1 MTASDL
7 VDKAHENG
15 IGNIPFLMLEN
26 NVDEITVKFKDM
38 FFQDDKPNQDSK
50 KIEKNGDSPRCLFSD
65 DEIIHSINDT
75 LAAFDNV
82 PFLAD
87 FLTISTSV
95 GGVGGVLNN
104 QINMNNDNNIHNSN
118 ISLNTSNNT
127 PINSNLQFDNL
138 FSEMNAVNNLGV
150 FQYDDMLLNFSTTD
164 TENSSVSNIS
174 SKNGSQNPM
183 TELTI
188 PYSTTRHINQNN
200 ETGSNRNNTGLDKTR
215 QTRQNSTLFDEN
227 QESKKWK

>member
-1 MTASDL
+1 
-7 VDKAHENG
+7 
-15 IGNIPFLMLEN
+15 MLEN

-50 KIEKNGDSPRCLFSD
+50 NIEKDGDPPKCLFSD
-65 DEIIHSINDT
+65 DEIIHSMNDT

-104 QINMNNDNNIHNSN
+104 QINMNNDNNIHDSN

-138 FSEMNAVNNLGV
+138 FSEMNAVNNLGF

-200 ETGSNRNNTGLDKTR
+200 ETGSNRNNTGLNKTR

-227 QESKKWK
+227 KDSKKWK

>member
-65 DEIIHSINDT
+65 DEIIHYINDT

-227 QESKKWK
+227 QDSKKWK

>member
-1 MTASDL
+1 
-7 VDKAHENG
+7 
-15 IGNIPFLMLEN
+15 
-26 NVDEITVKFKDM
+26 
-38 FFQDDKPNQDSK
+38 
-50 KIEKNGDSPRCLFSD
+50 
-65 DEIIHSINDT
+65 
-75 LAAFDNV
+75 
-82 PFLAD
+82 
-87 FLTISTSV
+87 
-95 GGVGGVLNN
+95 
-104 QINMNNDNNIHNSN
+104 
-118 ISLNTSNNT
+118 
-127 PINSNLQFDNL
+127 
-138 FSEMNAVNNLGV
+138 MNAVNNLGF